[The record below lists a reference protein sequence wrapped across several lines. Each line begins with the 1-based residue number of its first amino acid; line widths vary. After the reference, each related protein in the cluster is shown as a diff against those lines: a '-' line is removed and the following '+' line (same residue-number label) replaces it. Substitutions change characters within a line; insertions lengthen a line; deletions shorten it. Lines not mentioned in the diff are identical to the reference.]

1 MEFGPINPHIV
12 GIVMK
17 ETVRRAI
24 AAIRARRF
32 LFEARA
38 KADYRGDL
46 NDVVTNADHDAQAIY
61 LKLLRECFPG
71 VEIIAEEDERTAATG
86 GEPETYFTVDPL
98 DGTKAFVRRQSHGI
112 GTMVSLV
119 ERGQVIAAYVG
130 DVMTQEVFGFRPG
143 SPNVHRISEFDR
155 GERLRIDPELRL
167 AKQYLLLR
175 AGPHRYPPVLQTLAG
190 GRDSRG
196 HFRQIEV
203 ESGSIGTS
211 MARLW
216 KGEVGGAALLPAQET
231 PWDVSPLIGI
241 SRKLGFVFLRVTEG
255 GRLQAYEPLV
265 SAVTYRRQ
273 HATLVVHETR
283 LGELSEFLEPA

>member
-38 KADYRGDL
+38 KADHRGNL
-46 NDVVTNADHDAQAIY
+46 SDVVTNADHDAQAIY

-71 VEIIAEEDERTAATG
+71 IAIIAEEDEAAA
-86 GEPETYFTVDPL
+86 GEPQTYFTVDPL

-112 GTMVSLV
+112 GTMISLV
-119 ERGQVIAAYVG
+119 DRGQVIAAYVG

-143 SPNVHRISEFDR
+143 SPHVHRISEFDR
-155 GERLRIDPELRL
+155 GERLRIDPDLRL

-175 AGPHRYPPVLQTLAG
+175 AGPHRYPPVLQALAG
-190 GRDSRG
+190 GKDSRG

-231 PWDVSPLIGI
+231 PWDISPLIGI
-241 SRKLGFVFLRVTEG
+241 SRKLGFVFLRVTERD
-255 GRLQAYEPLV
+255 RLQPYDPPI

-273 HATLVVHETR
+273 HAVLVVHETR

>member
-17 ETVRRAI
+17 EAVRRAI

-32 LFEARA
+32 LFEVHA
-38 KADYRGDL
+38 KLDHRGDL

-71 VEIIAEEDERTAATG
+71 VAIIAEEDERAAAAG

-112 GTMVSLV
+112 GTMISLV
-119 ERGQVIAAYVG
+119 ERGHVIAAYVG

-143 SPNVHRISEFDR
+143 SANVHRISEFDR
-155 GERLRIDPELRL
+155 GERLRIDPDLRL

-175 AGPHRYPPVLQTLAG
+175 AAPHRYPPVLQALAG

-231 PWDVSPLIGI
+231 PWDISPLIGI

-255 GRLQAYEPLV
+255 GRLLAYEPPV
-265 SAVTYRRQ
+265 SAVTYRRPY
-273 HATLVVHETR
+273 AVLVVHETR
-283 LGELSEFLEPA
+283 LGELPEFLEPA